1 MIKHDEVFLLGHFY
15 KTHGVSGELAF
26 SFTSDVFVQ
35 GESPYWVIDMDGILV
50 PFFPTSY
57 RIRSSSSALVCIDG
71 INTEEKARTM
81 VGKEVYYPVAFKPE
95 YEEDEDDEYHQLIG
109 LDVIDSNAGL
119 LGKVLEVDDSTLN
132 VLLVISDG
140 NRELLVP
147 LVGAFITG
155 IDLERQCIEV
165 SLPEELMH
173 LQS

>member
-1 MIKHDEVFLLGHFY
+1 MIRSDEVFLLGHFY

-57 RIRSSSSALVCIDG
+57 RIRSSSSALVCLDG
-71 INTEEKARTM
+71 INTEEQAREM
-81 VGKEVYYPVAFKPE
+81 LGKEVYYPVAFQPE
-95 YEEDEDDEYHQLIG
+95 FDEDEDDDYQQFVG
-109 LDVIDSNAGL
+109 FDVLDKNAGL

-140 NRELLVP
+140 NREYLVP
-147 LVGAFITG
+147 LVGEFILG
-155 IDLERQCIEV
+155 IDLEQHCMEV
-165 SLPEELMH
+165 SLPEELMN